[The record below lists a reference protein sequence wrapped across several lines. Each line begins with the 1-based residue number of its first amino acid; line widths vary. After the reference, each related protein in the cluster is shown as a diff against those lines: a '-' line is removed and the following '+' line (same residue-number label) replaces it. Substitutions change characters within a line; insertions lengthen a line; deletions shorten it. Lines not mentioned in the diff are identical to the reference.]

1 MIQLNRK
8 ANDKLAVG
16 GPRQHIINCPQYSPS
31 KIYCFKNQEHIAGF
45 QPALRINK
53 NLQFKSKID
62 EITKK
67 LFEAGLFAMWT
78 KDSQLKRKYE
88 TPYEAP
94 LEMQVI
100 HLCFPLIFVI
110 SLGSALG
117 ILTFIAESLVHRQI
131 NQHNR
136 HRIWAHLEKIF
147 NGHRYYFKEWPRKLE
162 ELKKTKN
169 LKRIQKK

>member
-1 MIQLNRK
+1 MDRLNHK
-8 ANDKLAVG
+8 ENDKLAVG

-31 KIYCFKNQEHIAGF
+31 KIYCFNNQEQIAGF
-45 QPALRINK
+45 QPAIRINK

-67 LFEAGLFAMWT
+67 LFEAGFFAKWT
-78 KDSQLKRKYE
+78 KDSQRKRKHE
-88 TPYEAP
+88 MPYAVP

-100 HLCFPLIFVI
+100 HLYFPLIFVI
-110 SLGSALG
+110 SIGSVLG
-117 ILTFIAESLVHRQI
+117 ILTFIGESLVYRQI

-136 HRIWAHLEKIF
+136 HRIWTILEKILD
-147 NGHRYYFKEWPRKLE
+147 GHRYCFNEWPKKLE
-162 ELKKTKN
+162 KLKKREN